1 MRLSARFFL
10 VAAFVTLSAACVQQG
25 TLPGPATVETAA
37 SARSALS
44 VAIKAYESGQAEHL
58 IGQLDG
64 AMIGYG
70 AYAESIRRDA
80 AQLKQVRVQLLDTTV
95 TAGDNIVYVS
105 SAWEKR
111 FVTAT
116 ALKPQLHRG
125 RTTFAMRSSGGDW
138 RISGIAGDNLFSTP
152 AVTTP

>member
-1 MRLSARFFL
+1 MRLSATFFL
-10 VAAFVTLSAACVQQG
+10 VATFVTLSAACAQG
-25 TLPGPATVETAA
+25 TLPGPAPAEAA
-37 SARSALS
+37 TSARSALS
-44 VAIKAYESGQAEHL
+44 TAIKAYEAGQAERL
-58 IGQLDG
+58 ISQLDS

-80 AQLKQVRVQLLDTTV
+80 ARLQQVRVRLLDTTV

-111 FVTAT
+111 FVTAS
-116 ALKPQLHRG
+116 ALKPQLHQG
-125 RTTFAMRSSGGDW
+125 RTTFAMRPSGGNW

>member
-1 MRLSARFFL
+1 MRPSATFFL
-10 VAAFVTLSAACVQQG
+10 VAAFVALSAACAQG
-25 TLPGPATVETAA
+25 TLPGPAPAETAT

-44 VAIKAYESGQAEHL
+44 TAIKAYESGQAERL
-58 IGQLDG
+58 ISQLDS

-80 AQLKQVRVQLLDTTV
+80 ARLKQVRVQLLDTTV

-111 FVTAT
+111 FVTAN

-125 RTTFAMRSSGGDW
+125 RTTFAMKPSGGNW

-152 AVTTP
+152 AVTAP